1 MAQDGDDFLRRWSRR
16 KLDAPAKAP
25 AAPAAPAESPPLP
38 SPDSLTF
45 ESDFKAF
52 MHSKVTESV
61 KRAALK
67 KLFSDPRFNVM
78 DGLDTYIDDYSKDDP
93 IPPEMLAGL
102 QHSRTTLFGREE
114 KKKEEPTP
122 VQSEPE
128 VLAQAPA
135 PADEKQQEQKKEDDG
150 VAG

>member
-1 MAQDGDDFLRRWSRR
+1 MAQDRGDFLRRWSRR
-16 KLDAPAKAP
+16 KQDAAAQAAAETPASS
-25 AAPAAPAESPPLP
+25 ELPPLP

-52 MHSKVTESV
+52 MQAKVEESV

-93 IPPEMLAGL
+93 IPQAMLAQL
-102 QHSRTTLFGREE
+102 EHAKSTLFGREE
-114 KKKEEPTP
+114 EKPKEQTEPEKQDVAQTAEAPKKEE
-122 VQSEPE
+122 
-128 VLAQAPA
+128 
-135 PADEKQQEQKKEDDG
+135 DG
-150 VAG
+150 AAG

>member
-1 MAQDGDDFLRRWSRR
+1 MAQDRGDFLRRWSRR
-16 KLDAPAKAP
+16 KQDAAAQAAETKPAPAGEAP
-25 AAPAAPAESPPLP
+25 ALP

-52 MHSKVTESV
+52 MQAKVEEGV

-93 IPPEMLAGL
+93 IPAAMLAGL
-102 QHSRTTLFGREE
+102 QHSRSTLFGRGEE
-114 KKKEEPTP
+114 KPKEQTGPEKQDVAQAAEAPKKEE
-122 VQSEPE
+122 
-128 VLAQAPA
+128 
-135 PADEKQQEQKKEDDG
+135 DG
-150 VAG
+150 AAG